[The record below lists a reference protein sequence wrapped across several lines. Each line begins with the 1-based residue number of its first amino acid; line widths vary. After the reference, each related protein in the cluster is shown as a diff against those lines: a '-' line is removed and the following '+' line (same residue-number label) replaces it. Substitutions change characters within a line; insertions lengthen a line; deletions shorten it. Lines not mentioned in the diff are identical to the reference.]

1 MEIKH
6 RDHLYKLL
14 PENSIAVEIGVAE
27 GNFSRDILNWP
38 NIAKLYSIDSWKT
51 LNQKGDGGSEQT
63 WHDANY
69 TKAMSLLT
77 PFGERS
83 VVLRQMSSAAVFQFE
98 DNSVDFIHL
107 DGDHSYDGVLSDLIA
122 WYPKM
127 KSGAV
132 ISGHDYLMTQYGV
145 QQAVTDFTKKMGVKE
160 VFVMPENKPEDAGF
174 YFLKP

>member
-1 MEIKH
+1 MLKH
-6 RDHLYKLL
+6 RADLYKLL
-14 PENSIAVEIGVAE
+14 PENSIAIEIGVAE
-27 GNFSRDILNWP
+27 GQFSRDILNWP
-38 NIAKLYSIDSWKT
+38 NIKKLYSIDSWKT

-69 TKAMSLLT
+69 VNTVKLLT

-83 VVLRQMSSAAVFQFE
+83 VILKQMSSAAVFNFE
-98 DNSVDFIHL
+98 DNSIDFIHL

-127 KSGAV
+127 KSGSV

-145 QQAVTDFTKKMGVKE
+145 NQAVADFTKKMGIKE
-160 VFVMPENKPEDAGF
+160 VFTMHENKPEDAGF